1 MRQGLAAVLLC
12 VLVAGA
18 GCSALPGSGGGD
30 ATPEETPDGATVSE
44 VPGVEDG
51 QIGDES
57 ALLDAHVGTIT
68 ETGYA
73 HTIDSNITDAR
84 RNETVEVTQRQRTR
98 VAAGAGEYRT
108 QLITSGGVS
117 SRFITWG
124 NESVAVRRGETA
136 GSDPQYQSIPP
147 RDPETLAGRAL
158 LERRLSAEF
167 EAVDVQQRED
177 APNVVTFEVEG
188 LPADNAVFDQQEQI
202 SNVRE
207 YEAELVVDTEGRIH
221 SFAAVAV
228 YDIEGETADYEFT
241 YQMTS
246 FEDPGVERPEWAAEG
261 DG

>member
-30 ATPEETPDGATVSE
+30 DVGAAASE

-51 QIGDES
+51 QLVDAS
-57 ALLDAHVGTIT
+57 ALLDAHVGTVT

-73 HTIDSNITDAR
+73 HTVNTNITDAR
-84 RNETVEVTQRQRTR
+84 QNETVEVTQRQRTR
-98 VAAGAGEYRT
+98 VAAGAAEYET
-108 QLITSGGVS
+108 QLVASAGVS

-124 NESVAVRRGETA
+124 NESVAFRRGETA
-136 GSDPQYQSIPP
+136 GGDPQYQTIPP
-147 RDPETLAGRAL
+147 RDPEALAGRAL

-167 EAVDVQQRED
+167 EAVDVQQRD
-177 APNVVTFEVEG
+177 GAPALVTFEVEG
-188 LPADNAVFDQQEQI
+188 LPEDNTVFDQQGQI

-221 SFAAVAV
+221 SFAAAAV

>member
-1 MRQGLAAVLLC
+1 MRRGLAAVLLC

-30 ATPEETPDGATVSE
+30 ATPEETLDNATVSE
-44 VPGVEDG
+44 VPGVEDD
-51 QIGDES
+51 QLVDES
-57 ALLDAHVGTIT
+57 ALLDAHVGTVT

-98 VAAGAGEYRT
+98 VAAGADEYET
-108 QLITSGGVS
+108 QLVTSAGVS
-117 SRFITWG
+117 SRFVTWG
-124 NESVAVRRGETA
+124 NESVAIRRGETA
-136 GSDPQYQSIPP
+136 GGDPQYQSIPP
-147 RDPETLAGRAL
+147 REPATLAGRAL
-158 LERRLSAEF
+158 LERRLSPEF
-167 EAVDVQQRED
+167 EAVDVEQRED
-177 APNVVTFEVEG
+177 APNVVTFEVGG
-188 LPADNAVFDQQEQI
+188 LPADNAVFDRQEQI

-228 YDIEGETADYEFT
+228 YDIGGESADYDFS

>member
-1 MRQGLAAVLLC
+1 MRQGLTAVLLC

-30 ATPEETPDGATVSE
+30 AAPAETPDDATVSE

-51 QIGDES
+51 QLVDAS
-57 ALLDAHVGTIT
+57 ALLDAHVGTVT
-68 ETGYA
+68 GTGYA
-73 HTIDSNITDAR
+73 HTVDTNITDAR

-98 VAAGAGEYRT
+98 VAAGAGEYET
-108 QLITSGGVS
+108 QLVTSGGVS

-124 NESVAVRRGETA
+124 NESVAIRRGETA
-136 GSDPQYQSIPP
+136 GSDPQYRSIPP

-167 EAVDVQQRED
+167 ETVNVEQRD
-177 APNVVTFEVEG
+177 GAPDLVTFEVED
-188 LPADNAVFDQQEQI
+188 LPADNTVFDQQEQI

-207 YEAELVVDTEGRIH
+207 YEAELIVDTEGRIH
-221 SFAAVAV
+221 SFAAAAA
-228 YDIEGETADYEFT
+228 YDIEGETADYEFA
-241 YQMTS
+241 YQMIS

-261 DG
+261 SG